1 MEETLKRFTEQLAST
16 APTPGG
22 GGAAALMGALAA
34 SLGAMASRISVG
46 RKADPERAERLAG
59 SAERC
64 EALRLR
70 FLEQIEADATA
81 FRPLSA
87 AYKLP
92 KDTPG
97 REETLRAASLMACSA
112 ALELLRLCRKTAE
125 LLSAMFPDVGALL
138 LSDVGCAAASCR
150 AAVLS
155 AAYNVYINTKPY
167 PEDPE
172 AQGLN
177 RLTESLLQESLETLE
192 GIELRVLM
200 DLRNEEV

>member
-1 MEETLKRFTEQLAST
+1 MDESLLSFTAALASS

-34 SLGAMASRISVG
+34 SLGTMASRISAG
-46 RKADPERAERLAG
+46 RKTDPERAERLAV

-70 FLEQIEADATA
+70 FLEQIEADAA
-81 FRPLSA
+81 VFRPLSA

-92 KDTPG
+92 KDAPG

-112 ALELLRLCRKTAE
+112 ALELLRLCRKSAE
-125 LLSAMFPDVGALL
+125 LLSALLQDVGALL
-138 LSDVGCAAASCR
+138 LSDVGCAAAACR

-155 AAYNVYINTKPY
+155 AAYNVYINTRPY

-200 DLRNEEV
+200 DLRNEEI